1 MIHFNNLQEGILI
14 KRYKRFLADVLLKEN
29 NEVVTCHC
37 PNSGSMLGVNQEG
50 LTVYVAKKT
59 NTKLQYSLELV
70 KVENTLVAINT
81 YNPNKLVKSALE
93 NNKISD
99 FQNYNIQ
106 PEKTFLDSRID
117 FYLTNADKN
126 IFIEVKSIHLLRN
139 KNGLAEFP
147 DTKTIRGQKHI
158 KTLTEATNQGYTS
171 YLFFLAQR
179 QDAKSITIAKDLDP
193 EYFKLLQ
200 YAYNNNLLKVIC
212 YNCKITFE
220 GISIN
225 EQIPFIISKE

>member
-1 MIHFNNLQEGILI
+1 MINFNDLQEGILI
-14 KRYKRFLADVLLKEN
+14 KRYKRFLADVLLKET

-81 YNPNKLVKSALE
+81 YNPNKLVKLALE
-93 NNKISD
+93 NNEIED
-99 FQNYNIQ
+99 FQNYKIQ
-106 PEKTFLDSRID
+106 SEKTFLDSRID
-117 FYLTNADKN
+117 FYLTDSKQN

-139 KNGLAEFP
+139 KDAIAEFP
-147 DTKTIRGQKHI
+147 DTQTTRGQKHI
-158 KTLTEATNQGYTS
+158 KTLTEATHQGYTS

-179 QDAKSITIAKDLDP
+179 EDAKQISIAKDLDTK
-193 EYFKLLQ
+193 YYNLLAD
-200 YAYNNNLLKVIC
+200 AYNNNLLKVIC
-212 YNCKITFE
+212 YNCKVSLK

-225 EQIPFIISKE
+225 QKIPFII